1 MYATI
6 QLSPYILIQGLVT
19 RELPTG
25 DVVIRVSDRDYVGAP
40 VAPKRRA
47 AVLSAI

>member
-6 QLSPYILIQGLVT
+6 QLSPYIMIQGLVA

-25 DVVIRVSDRDYVGAP
+25 QVVIRVSDRDYVGAP
-40 VAPKRRA
+40 IAPQRRQPSHVA
-47 AVLSAI
+47 L